1 MTTNPFLEPDE
12 LQAILAI
19 KSDAKFTIRDD
30 REYGREKVIEWHDG
44 NPNNITQSDIDA
56 KLKELQTAFANLEYA
71 RNRADAYPSLADQ
84 LDDIYHNGLD
94 SWKTKIKA
102 VKDKYPKS

>member
-1 MTTNPFLEPDE
+1 MNPFIEPDE
-12 LQAILAI
+12 LQAVMAI
-19 KSDAKFTIRDD
+19 KPDAKVTLKDNTNL
-30 REYGREKVIEWHDG
+30 GGTKTWEWHDG
-44 NPNNITQSDIDA
+44 NPTNITQSQIDA

-71 RNRADAYPSLADQ
+71 RNRADEYPSLADQ